1 MKRARFWLR
10 FGVAAAFQACFLL
23 GVLYYGDPRWVWLLM
38 VLLGVQ
44 GWLTE
49 RRLWLV
55 TLVTVAPVP
64 VASWLVS
71 VLDIPWS
78 LSPDA
83 FLRGF
88 GVFYYYGALVVAMAA
103 WSFVGACSIPCYLG
117 WFLRHRRFPAF
128 DAPELISILEP
139 APVARRTP
147 ARSVRLNFRVFDRCA
162 LRLALVRA
170 RD

>member
-1 MKRARFWLR
+1 MKRMRFWLR
-10 FGVAAAFQACFLL
+10 FGVAAAFQACLL
-23 GVLYYGDPRWVWLLM
+23 FGVLFYDDPRWVWLLM

-49 RRLWLV
+49 RHLWLA
-55 TLVTVAPVP
+55 TLATVAPVP
-64 VASWLVS
+64 CAACLVS
-71 VLDIPWS
+71 VFDSQGS
-78 LSPDA
+78 LAPEA

-88 GVFYYYGALVVAMAA
+88 GILYYYLALVMALSA
-103 WSFVGACSIPCYLG
+103 WSYVGACSIPCYLG

-128 DAPELISILEP
+128 DAPELISILQP
-139 APVARRTP
+139 GPVARRTP
-147 ARSVRLNFRVFDRCA
+147 VRSVRLNFRVFDRYA

>member
-1 MKRARFWLR
+1 MKRPRFWLW
-10 FGVAAAFQACFLL
+10 FGVAAAFQACLL
-23 GVLYYGDPRWVWLLM
+23 IGVSYWNDARWVWALI
-38 VLLGVQ
+38 VLLGAQ

-49 RRLWLV
+49 RHLWLV

-64 VASWLVS
+64 AASWLVS
-71 VLDIPWS
+71 ALESPWS
-78 LSPDA
+78 PAPEA
-83 FLRGF
+83 FLQGF
-88 GVFYYYGALVVAMAA
+88 GIFYYYGAVMMALSA
-103 WSFVGACSIPCYLG
+103 WSSVAACSLPCYLG

-139 APVARRTP
+139 APVAQP
-147 ARSVRLNFRVFDRCA
+147 APVRSVRINFRVFDRYA

>member
-38 VLLGVQ
+38 VLLGAQ

-49 RRLWLV
+49 RHLWLV

-64 VASWLVS
+64 AASL
-71 VLDIPWS
+71 LAGAI
-78 LSPDA
+78 DA
-83 FLRGF
+83 FRSISPEWFLREF
-88 GVFYYYGALVVAMAA
+88 GVFYYFNALVMALAA
-103 WSFVGACSIPCYLG
+103 WSYVGACSIPCYLG

-128 DAPELISILEP
+128 DAPELISILQP
-139 APVARRTP
+139 GPVARRTP
-147 ARSVRLNFRVFDRCA
+147 VRSVRLNFRVFDRYA